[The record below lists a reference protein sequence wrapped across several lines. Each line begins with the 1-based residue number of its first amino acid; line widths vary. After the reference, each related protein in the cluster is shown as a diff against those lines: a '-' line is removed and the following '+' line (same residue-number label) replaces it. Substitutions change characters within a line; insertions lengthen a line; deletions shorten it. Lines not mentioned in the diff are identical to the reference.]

1 MDIVQDFVESIYLI
15 YIYIF
20 LNYFL
25 VKKYNVSSKTQRSW
39 KTKMVFWIS
48 NQVIKD
54 IVTLLLRC
62 DLKS

>member
-25 VKKYNVSSKTQRSW
+25 VKKYNVSSKTQRS
-39 KTKMVFWIS
+39 
-48 NQVIKD
+48 
-54 IVTLLLRC
+54 
-62 DLKS
+62 